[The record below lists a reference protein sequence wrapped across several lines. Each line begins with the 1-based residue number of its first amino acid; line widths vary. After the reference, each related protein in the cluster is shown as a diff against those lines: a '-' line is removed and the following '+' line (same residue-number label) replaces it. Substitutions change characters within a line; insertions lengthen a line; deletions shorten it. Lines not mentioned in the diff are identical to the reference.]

1 MNLPITGPADPRDDT
16 HEKEDI
22 SPSREILL
30 RRQECLH
37 SFEEEENG
45 LLACRHCGHRERLDE
60 SPTDYS
66 NPETTILIKI
76 PAVSS
81 SSYAI
86 KMRDLSP
93 GFREYVASEASRG
106 VTRSTTCRSGG

>member
-1 MNLPITGPADPRDDT
+1 MNFASNDSMDPDEDT
-16 HEKEDI
+16 FYKEDI
-22 SPSREILL
+22 STARDIYL
-30 RRQECLH
+30 RRLECLH
-37 SFEEEENG
+37 SFEEEEHG
-45 LLACRHCGHRERLDE
+45 LLACRLCGHRKRLDE

-66 NPETTILIKI
+66 DPETTILIKI
-76 PAVSS
+76 PAVGS

-93 GFREYVASEASRG
+93 GFREYVAREASRG

>member
-1 MNLPITGPADPRDDT
+1 MNFASNDSMDPNEDT
-16 HEKEDI
+16 FYKEDI
-22 SPSREILL
+22 STARDIYL
-30 RRQECLH
+30 RRLECLH

-45 LLACRHCGHRERLDE
+45 LLACRLCGHRERLDE

-66 NPETTILIKI
+66 DPETTILIKI

-93 GFREYVASEASRG
+93 GFREYVVRQAARG

>member
-1 MNLPITGPADPRDDT
+1 MNFASNDSMDRNDDT
-16 HEKEDI
+16 YNKEDI
-22 SPSREILL
+22 STARDIYL
-30 RRQECLH
+30 RRLECLH

-45 LLACRHCGHRERLDE
+45 LLACRLCGHRERLDE

-93 GFREYVASEASRG
+93 GFREYVVRQAALG